1 MSKQPAERPALHV
14 IARAPFKL
22 YYDGP
27 AYSLSAA
34 NAVGKFDILPGH
46 ADFFSMLLPGEVYV
60 ETDKEPVIFKIANGI
75 VTVRAD
81 EVQLF
86 ANM

>member
-1 MSKQPAERPALHV
+1 MSAKEQLVLHV
-14 IARAPFKL
+14 NARAPFKL

-27 AYSLSAA
+27 ALSVSAV

-46 ADFFSMLLPGEVYV
+46 ADFFSMLLAGEVYI
-60 ETDKEPVIFKIANGI
+60 ETEKEPVIFTISTGI
-75 VTVRAD
+75 VTVRSD
-81 EVQLF
+81 QVHLF

>member
-1 MSKQPAERPALHV
+1 MLHV

-34 NAVGKFDILPGH
+34 NAVGKFDILRGH
-46 ADFFSMLLPGEVYV
+46 ADFFSMLLPGEVFI
-60 ETDKEPVIFKIANGI
+60 ETDGEPVIFKVSNGI

>member
-1 MSKQPAERPALHV
+1 MSKPQAPEPTIHV

-27 AYSLSAA
+27 AYSLSAM

-46 ADFFSMLLPGEVYV
+46 ADFFSMLLPGEVYIEV
-60 ETDKEPVIFKIANGI
+60 EGEPVVFTIANGI
-75 VTVRAD
+75 VTVRAN

>member
-1 MSKQPAERPALHV
+1 MSKQPAERPSIHV

-27 AYSLSAA
+27 AYSVSAT
-34 NAVGKFDILPGH
+34 NAVGRFDVLPGH
-46 ADFFSMLLPGEVYV
+46 ADFFSMLQPGEVYI
-60 ETDKEPVIFKIANGI
+60 ETNDEPVVFKIANGI

>member
-1 MSKQPAERPALHV
+1 MSTKEKPVLHV
-14 IARAPFKL
+14 IARAPFTL

-27 AYSLSAA
+27 ALSLSAL

-46 ADFFSMLLPGEVYV
+46 ADFFSMLEAGEVYI
-60 ETDKEPVIFKIANGI
+60 ETDKEPIIFNIATGI

-81 EVQLF
+81 EVLLF